1 LNNSGEENYVQALLV
16 ELNDGKFTIAEFL
29 TWYRSR
35 SHYINLNENDLKNFS
50 VSLENLIWR
59 MVRDRLLAQKAFER
73 GFNNAETVIKQINWW
88 RDKIISSMVKN
99 EITNSVLLENKEVK
113 TGNKNDSLKV
123 SAEIDEEFNEKL
135 LRKIIS
141 LKKNHKIDINKKLL
155 YQINVSVENNPKAV
169 EFYIVKQGTLIPRT
183 PYPTI
188 DKEWAKWE

>member
-1 LNNSGEENYVQALLV
+1 
-16 ELNDGKFTIAEFL
+16 
-29 TWYRSR
+29 
-35 SHYINLNENDLKNFS
+35 
-50 VSLENLIWR
+50 

-73 GFNNAETVIKQINWW
+73 GFNNAETVIKQTNWW

-135 LRKIIS
+135 LRKILS

-155 YQINVSVENNPKAV
+155 DQR
-169 EFYIVKQGTLIPRT
+169 FG
-183 PYPTI
+183 
-188 DKEWAKWE
+188 